1 MSTRSLNSSRQLP
14 HIRMSGLPAKK
25 LGFNI
30 WQWYRDEIGG
40 VGGVATYQDVG
51 IGCKKSN
58 VGISKHFNRVWTRN
72 IWLKCIWASICL
84 PLSSGVNVAMV
95 CIGLVCSCLEGNA
108 MEMHSGGDLR
118 GFRGFMHW
126 LHEILF
132 ATYAVGNQDLLWS
145 WNWNFYAIG
154 NHKSLS
160 LRFEIKIQRNAH
172 CMSWGCQ
179 APGEWVLGCSAA
191 TSGADGTSCSEG
203 QPVK

>member
-72 IWLKCIWASICL
+72 IWLKCIWFKSMSLNLFALEQQRQCC
-84 PLSSGVNVAMV
+84 N
-95 CIGLVCSCLEGNA
+95 GLHWFAAA
-108 MEMHSGGDLR
+108 MEMLWR
-118 GFRGFMHW
+118 GFEGFQRVYALASW
-126 LHEILF
+126 NFIC
-132 ATYAVGNQDLLWS
+132 YAVGNQDLLWS

-154 NHKSLS
+154 NHKNLS
-160 LRFEIKIQRNAH
+160 LRFEIQIKIQKKY
-172 CMSWGCQ
+172 SLY
-179 APGEWVLGCSAA
+179 VLRLPSSRGM
-191 TSGADGTSCSEG
+191 GFGM
-203 QPVK
+203 